1 MLFLVELINT
11 MTGIQ
16 IRVLR
21 IENLFGMDAKHFYL
35 ILLKVPLLLK
45 TGLVLDLEGP
55 QLDLR
60 GIKLD
65 IMTKFMM

>member
-1 MLFLVELINT
+1 

-35 ILLKVPLLLK
+35 IPWKVLLLLK
-45 TGLVLDLEGP
+45 TGLVSDLEDP
-55 QLDLR
+55 QLDLKE
-60 GIKLD
+60 IKLD
-65 IMTKFMM
+65 IMTKHMM